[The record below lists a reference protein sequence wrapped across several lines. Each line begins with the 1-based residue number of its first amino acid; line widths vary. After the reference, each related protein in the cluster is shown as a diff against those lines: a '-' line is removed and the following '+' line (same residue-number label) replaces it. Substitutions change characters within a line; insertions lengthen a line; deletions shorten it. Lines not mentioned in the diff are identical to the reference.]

1 MDIKDFRFDG
11 SKKFKVKKFETKQKG
26 NFEDRTEAESL
37 RDDHILDL
45 RDLQDRLYSQGKEG
59 VLIIFQAMDAA
70 GKDGSVKY
78 VMSGVN
84 PAGVTVHNF
93 KVPSTKDL
101 SHDYL
106 WRAMKVAPQRG
117 MITIFNRSYYE
128 DVLIVKVH
136 KLHKRVPLPER
147 VVTEDIFKDRYEQ
160 IKNYEKHLHQNG
172 FRIIKIFLNVSKE
185 EQKERFLQRIDDPA
199 KNWKFS
205 DGDIVERGYWKKY
218 MKAYEDAINLTATP
232 ECPWYV
238 VPADRKWFA
247 RALIADIVVGT
258 LESMDPQFPEVSEE
272 RKLELAKFREMLMNE
287 K

>member
-11 SKKFKVKKFETKQKG
+11 TKKFKLKKFETKQKG
-26 NFEDRTEAESL
+26 NFEDREEAESL
-37 RDDHILDL
+37 REDHIMDL
-45 RDLQDRLYSQGKEG
+45 QDLQDRLYAEGKEG

-70 GKDGSVKY
+70 GKDGAVKY

-93 KVPSTKDL
+93 KVPSAEEL

-106 WRAMKVAPQRG
+106 WRAMKAAPQRG
-117 MITIFNRSYYE
+117 IITIFNRSYYE

-136 KLHKRVPLPER
+136 KLHKKVPLPER
-147 VVTEDIFKDRYEQ
+147 VVTDDIFEDRYEQ

-185 EQKERFLQRIDDPA
+185 EQKDRFLQRIDDPA

-218 MKAYEDAINLTATP
+218 MRAYEDAINATATP

-238 VPADRKWFA
+238 VPADRKWYA
-247 RALIADIVVGT
+247 RAIIAEIVVST
-258 LESMDPQFPEVSEE
+258 LESMEPKFPEVSEE
-272 RKLELAKFREMLMNE
+272 RKLELAKFREMLINE

>member
-11 SKKFKVKKFETKQKG
+11 TKKFKLKKFETKQKG
-26 NFEDRTEAESL
+26 HFEDREEAENL
-37 RDDHILDL
+37 REDHIMDL
-45 RDLQDRLYSQGKEG
+45 QDLQDRLYAEGKEG

-70 GKDGSVKY
+70 GKDGAVKY

-93 KVPSTKDL
+93 KVPTSEEL
-101 SHDYL
+101 AHDYL
-106 WRAMKVAPQRG
+106 WRAMKAAPQRG

-136 KLHKRVPLPER
+136 KLHNKVPLPQR
-147 VVTEDIFKDRYEQ
+147 VVTDDIFEDRYEQ

-172 FRIIKIFLNVSKE
+172 FRVIKIFLNVSKE

-218 MKAYEDAINLTATP
+218 MKAYEDTINATSTP

-247 RALIADIVVGT
+247 RAIIAEIVVST
-258 LESMDPQFPEVSEE
+258 LESMEPKFPEVSEA
-272 RKLELAKFREMLMNE
+272 RKLELAKFRDMLMNE